1 LSQVGKVI
9 GHPLFTAIIGG
20 ITGSVFT
27 WITLKNVPPIVSL
40 VPNSIAVKAADIV
53 TFDGQGSVDS
63 DGEIIEFEWRVG
75 GFNLDKTGIASCDEI
90 GNQTQI
96 TCRFAIPGS
105 HIVSLAAIDNDGAK
119 SVQASNVVV
128 SMQGGYIGV
137 VLQYGEKIKDTNLQ
151 NAFNYGV
158 DWVSVQTLLR
168 GKPIVLYDP
177 IKQSPVFA
185 TQFTRSISKAKEFA
199 KKSDNAKGLKV
210 LAHLP
215 PDAKEKLT
223 VDLFEIGVAV
233 TFVDIGFGEVFPA
246 LEAGLANS
254 SLTPLNDPQELSNYY
269 E

>member
-1 LSQVGKVI
+1 
-9 GHPLFTAIIGG
+9 
-20 ITGSVFT
+20 
-27 WITLKNVPPIVSL
+27 

-137 VLQYGEKIKDTNLQ
+137 VLQYGEKIKDT
-151 NAFNYGV
+151 
-158 DWVSVQTLLR
+158 
-168 GKPIVLYDP
+168 KLYREMVVP
-177 IKQSPVFA
+177 GYMNSPEGDIA
-185 TQFTRSISKAKEFA
+185 S
-199 KKSDNAKGLKV
+199 NAKNVKAL
-210 LAHLP
+210 L
-215 PDAKEKLT
+215 
-223 VDLFEIGVAV
+223 GV
-233 TFVDIGFGEVFPA
+233 
-246 LEAGLANS
+246 
-254 SLTPLNDPQELSNYY
+254 
-269 E
+269 